1 MKFFGLTCACVAMGF
16 SLAGAVLDLPN
27 AQPKVDAA
35 YWNAALDSTWQGLIR
50 RNIQPYSTG
59 AGLIHRPKSETPGD
73 AVSEGVGYGMIVA
86 LYSND
91 QDHFNKMWEAANEK
105 MWNGSFHDWHMLADG
120 NIPNG
125 PDEYGTGA
133 ATDAEEDIAYM
144 MVDGAEYKFDL
155 KGINHEPLTLD
166 MIYEVQCENQIELSK
181 INVAS
186 SFALIEVDDAPS
198 EEIELVEQNTNYVE
212 E

>member
-1 MKFFGLTCACVAMGF
+1 MHKSEGTISFDTEGAKIESDNKLALDDVVEVYFSYDKDIENGDFFKANRVVKEVMNRLI
-16 SLAGAVLDLPN
+16 SNL
-27 AQPKVDAA
+27 AA
-35 YWNAALDSTWQGLIR
+35 Y
-50 RNIQPYSTG
+50 
-59 AGLIHRPKSETPGD
+59 
-73 AVSEGVGYGMIVA
+73 
-86 LYSND
+86 
-91 QDHFNKMWEAANEK
+91 
-105 MWNGSFHDWHMLADG
+105 
-120 NIPNG
+120 
-125 PDEYGTGA
+125 
-133 ATDAEEDIAYM
+133 DAEEDIAYM

-186 SFALIEVDDAPS
+186 SFTQIEVDDAPS